1 MPALL
6 VVDRDS
12 GRLDFRLAWIVS
24 MLKGFC
30 VPELFRGVIG
40 YALVVA
46 IGWPWGA
53 LAAKAEEP
61 TEAKEANSG
70 RIEGAV
76 IYRRDS
82 SRTWRYSRYYVK
94 NAKSGEL
101 AEAVVAIRGEGLNA
115 PKSSAPAEITIDQK
129 NFQFHPET
137 VAVRRGDSVTFTNS
151 DRAAHNVR
159 SSGALANFNITM
171 PVDGKG
177 HTVRLDRAGGIS
189 RPVEVDCVFHSNMR
203 AWIFVFDHPYFMLTQ
218 ADGRFRLVDV
228 PAGKYELEMA
238 HPAGGLRWRKP
249 IEVKPGETLHVDI
262 GVSPDNLK

>member
-1 MPALL
+1 M
-6 VVDRDS
+6 
-12 GRLDFRLAWIVS
+12 G
-24 MLKGFC
+24 C
-30 VPELFRGVIG
+30 
-40 YALVVA
+40 ALVVA
-46 IGWPWGA
+46 IGSPWGA
-53 LAAKAEEP
+53 LAVNAGEP
-61 TEAKEANSG
+61 TEAKEVNSAT
-70 RIEGAV
+70 IEGTV
-76 IYRRDS
+76 IYHRDP
-82 SRTWRYSRYYVK
+82 SRTWRYSRYYVQ

-101 AEAVVAIRGEGLNA
+101 AEAVVALRGPSNA
-115 PKSSAPAEITIDQK
+115 KSSAPAETKIDQK
-129 NFQFHPET
+129 NFQFQPET

-151 DRAAHNVR
+151 DRSAHNVR

-177 HTVRLDRAGGIS
+177 YTLRLDRAGGIS

-203 AWIFVFDHPYFMLTQ
+203 AWIFVFDHPYFMLTR

-228 PAGKYELEMA
+228 PAGEYELEMA